1 MAKKVSI
8 PLKMCHDSATK
19 FLGVFINMKNGI
31 KEKPFKSLDLEGL
44 PAFLTS
50 FEKLWDIVFSLFSRL
65 RAETDSDKILI
76 R

>member
-8 PLKMCHDSATK
+8 PMKMRHGCATK

-50 FEKLWDIVFSLFSRL
+50 FEKL
-65 RAETDSDKILI
+65 
-76 R
+76 